1 MRLSLSLPLSPA
13 VLDALLAVQQ
23 QLVAAVGK
31 EHLKLVKPTDF
42 YCTLLSLG
50 DRDASQWEGVVDASV
65 VVADAGHPFD
75 VRIAGVK
82 AFPKVGPARTVLCP
96 LVGSG
101 LAQWQHLVGVAEPW
115 FIPMGVPKSGGLQ
128 PHITLARVAPKG
140 DGAHVAAALAGL
152 FLDVSCLVER
162 IDLVETFLEP
172 SGARHEVRMQFPLS
186 GGGSA

>member
-172 SGARHEVRMQFPLS
+172 SGARHEVRMQFPLG
-186 GGGSA
+186 GGGSV

>member
-186 GGGSA
+186 GGGSV

>member
-1 MRLSLSLPLSPA
+1 MRLFLSLPLSPA

-42 YCTLLSLG
+42 HCTLLSLG
-50 DRDASQWEGVVDASV
+50 DRDAGQWEGVVDASV
-65 VVADAGHPFD
+65 VVADSGHPFD
-75 VRIAGVK
+75 VRISGVK
-82 AFPKVGPARTVLCP
+82 SFPKVGAARTVLCP
-96 LVGSG
+96 VVGSG
-101 LAQWQHLVGVAEPW
+101 LVEWQKLIGVAEPW

-140 DGAHVAAALAGL
+140 DGAHVAASLAGL
-152 FLDVSCLVER
+152 ALDVSCLVDR

-172 SGARHEVRMQFPLS
+172 TGARHEVRMQFPL
-186 GGGSA
+186 GGGA

>member
-1 MRLSLSLPLSPA
+1 MRLSLSLPLSPG

-23 QLVAAVGK
+23 QLVAAVGG

-128 PHITLARVAPKG
+128 PHITLARVAHKG

-186 GGGSA
+186 GGGSV

>member
-128 PHITLARVAPKG
+128 PHITLARVAHKG

-186 GGGSA
+186 GGGSV

>member
-1 MRLSLSLPLSPA
+1 MRLFLSLPLSPA

-23 QLVAAVGK
+23 QLVNAVGK

-42 YCTLLSLG
+42 YSTLLSLG

-65 VVADAGHPFD
+65 VVADAGRPFD

-82 AFPKVGPARTVLCP
+82 SFPKVGPARTVLCP
-96 LVGSG
+96 LVGPG
-101 LAQWQHLVGVAEPW
+101 LAQWQHLVDVAEPW

-140 DGAHVAAALAGL
+140 DGALVAAALAGL
-152 FLDVSCLVER
+152 SLDLSCLIER
-162 IDLVETFLEP
+162 IDLVEAFLEP
-172 SGARHEVRMQFPLS
+172 SGARHEVRMQFPL
-186 GGGSA
+186 GGGVA

>member
-1 MRLSLSLPLSPA
+1 MRLFLSLPLSPA

-23 QLVAAVGK
+23 QLVSEVGK

-65 VVADAGHPFD
+65 VVADAGQPFD

-82 AFPKVGPARTVLCP
+82 SFPKVGPARTVLCP

-101 LAQWQHLVGVAEPW
+101 LTEWQKLVDVAEPW

-152 FLDVSCLVER
+152 SLDVSCLIER

-172 SGARHEVRMQFPLS
+172 SGARHEVRMQFPL
-186 GGGSA
+186 GGGGA